1 MLPAHTSGYAMGEA
15 SGFTPTQHEHEV
27 RIPYSLEIDEK
38 IPDDM
43 PYPRHIAEQIAAD
56 MIACGQVRMSAWKL
70 LCDSLPRGDL
80 RSEANADLPGSMCFM
95 SGAYSQGPLHG
106 LRRNTSK
113 FPWVTLM
120 VCRYIRSCTRVPFTS
135 FVLQRNTFM
144 HAHRDM
150 NNAAQSVNAVL
161 PCSAFTGGGV
171 WVYDP
176 EGSHD
181 CMDGTMQGTVL
192 NLTLPGVT
200 FDPQQ
205 WHETR
210 PWTGDRITIAIFTVR
225 AVDELNPAHVDTL
238 RRLEFAL
245 PTPPASPAPPTPPTT
260 DPDLDSE

>member
-1 MLPAHTSGYAMGEA
+1 
-15 SGFTPTQHEHEV
+15 
-27 RIPYSLEIDEK
+27 
-38 IPDDM
+38 
-43 PYPRHIAEQIAAD
+43 
-56 MIACGQVRMSAWKL
+56 
-70 LCDSLPRGDL
+70 
-80 RSEANADLPGSMCFM
+80 
-95 SGAYSQGPLHG
+95 
-106 LRRNTSK
+106 
-113 FPWVTLM
+113 M
-120 VCRYIRSCTRVPFTS
+120 VCKYIRSCTRVPFTS

-171 WVYDP
+171 WVCDP
-176 EGSHD
+176 DGSHA
-181 CMDGTMQGTVL
+181 CMDGTMQGTVQ

-205 WHETR
+205 WHETC

-238 RRLEFAL
+238 RRLEFAF
-245 PTPPASPAPPTPPTT
+245 PTPPASPAPPTSPAT